1 MNRKKHIVLILLFAS
16 LTSCSDWLTLEP
28 AGKVIEADF
37 WKKESDVES
46 VVATCYREMLE
57 DEFMNKIIVWGEL
70 RSDNIIAGDGLGPVE
85 SKILEANIQPDNA
98 YTNWNKF
105 YSVINFCNIVLHY
118 APRVKAIDPDFTTAE
133 LNAKLAEALTLRS
146 LCYFYL
152 IRTFKDVPFILEPT
166 LNDIQDYKVGQSSE
180 QVIIEQLK
188 SDLLQSEGWAMKAY
202 SSEKYTKGRITKNAV
217 RALLADIYL
226 WNKEYSNC
234 IQYCDKIIDE
244 KASMLKENESL
255 LIQNDMD
262 PYFLIFGK
270 KNSEESIFELQFDN
284 SYKANSKIGSF
295 YGDNSTPS
303 GDFSTSTFIVT
314 GSSIFAGSDVRKKD
328 WFNNT
333 EAKGLYPIIKY
344 SGLFRTE
351 NVAGISTYVYRTDSP
366 NWIFYRLTDVM
377 LMKAEA
383 LVQLN
388 RTEQDLKLALNIV
401 NLTYKRSNPTILND
415 TLAFASH
422 SSQRQMEEL
431 VLLERQRELMFEGK
445 RWFDLLR
452 LARRD
457 GSTSRLLDKV
467 LRKYTIDQTTIK
479 SKMSEIDALYMPIN
493 ENEMKVNPLL
503 KQNPFYET
511 NSLITY

>member
-1 MNRKKHIVLILLFAS
+1 MKRYKYIVFIPLLAW

-28 AGKVIEADF
+28 AGKVIESDF
-37 WKKESDVES
+37 WKQESDVES

-57 DEFMNKIIVWGEL
+57 DEFMNKVIVWGEL
-70 RSDNIIAGDGLGPVE
+70 RADNIIAGDGLGPVE

-98 YTNWNKF
+98 YTSWNKF
-105 YSVINFCNIVLHY
+105 YSVINYCNTVLHY

-133 LNAKLAEALTLRS
+133 LNAKQAEVLTLRA

-152 IRTFKDVPFILEPT
+152 IRTFKDVPLILEPT
-166 LNDIQDYKVGQSSE
+166 LDDIQEYKVAQSTE
-180 QVIIEQLK
+180 QVIIQQLI
-188 SDLLQSEGWAMKAY
+188 SDLIKAEGWAMKAY
-202 SSEKYTKGRITKNAV
+202 STEKYTKGRITKNAV

-226 WNKEYSNC
+226 WNNDYSSS
-234 IQYCDKIIDE
+234 IQYCNKIIDD
-244 KASMLKENESL
+244 KASLLKENETL
-255 LIQNDMD
+255 LIQNDND
-262 PYFLIFGK
+262 PYYLIFGK
-270 KNSEESIFELQFDN
+270 KNSDESIFELQFDY
-284 SYKANSKIGSF
+284 SYKVNSKIGSF
-295 YGDNSTPS
+295 YGDILTPS
-303 GDFSTSTFIVT
+303 GDFSTSTFLATGTTVFPVT
-314 GSSIFAGSDVRKKD
+314 DTRKKD

-333 EAKGLYPIIKY
+333 ETKGLYQIFKY
-344 SGLFRTE
+344 AGLLRTE
-351 NVAGISTYVYRTDSP
+351 NIAGMSTYIYRTDSP

-388 RTEQDLKLALNIV
+388 RNEQDLRSALNIV
-401 NLTYKRSNPTILND
+401 NTTYKRSNPTILND
-415 TLAFASH
+415 TLMFASY
-422 SSQRQMEEL
+422 STQRQMEEL

-457 GSTSRLLDKV
+457 GNTTRLLEKV

-479 SKMSEIDALYMPIN
+479 SKMSDINALYMPIN
-493 ENEMKVNPLL
+493 EDEIKVNPLL

-511 NSLITY
+511 NSTITY